1 MQFARALPPL
11 ESQLASRAAAGLN
24 GQVRRVGVGVC
35 VCVCV
40 CVTHTHVSNTHAQGT
55 ANVAWALAK
64 VWRRR
69 SEALGDGA
77 WGDEGTGK
85 AMLAGR
91 CRALLAL
98 IRRAE
103 VTVPHMSPPGLV
115 MLFSALPALVAVL
128 VRRGGSMRMGR
139 EDEGGGGAGRGDG
152 EVEEM
157 VAQIVERLGSVM
169 RELKQRCCC

>member
-1 MQFARALPPL
+1 
-11 ESQLASRAAAGLN
+11 
-24 GQVRRVGVGVC
+24 
-35 VCVCV
+35 
-40 CVTHTHVSNTHAQGT
+40 
-55 ANVAWALAK
+55 VAWALAK

-69 SEALGDGA
+69 SEALGHGA

-85 AMLAGR
+85 AILVGR

-115 MLFSALPALVAVL
+115 MLFSALPALVAAIVS
-128 VRRGGSMRMGR
+128 RGGSMRMGAEEKR
-139 EDEGGGGAGRGDG
+139 GGGGGRGDG

-157 VAQIVERLGSVM
+157 IAKIVERQGSVM
-169 RELKQRCCC
+169 RVLKQRCCC